1 MKIDVLGPKTILN
14 KDMTLFGTEGY
25 VLKTLDNTE
34 CVFDV
39 RAQLEKHLKKRVS
52 SQATLETYQNFV
64 SKDEDQVA
72 IHYDLSQLFWSGQ
85 WHLEIFRKNKDFFN
99 EVVGPDL
106 DIQTKPHFRLARPEK
121 PQDNIGFHRDVEYGS
136 TAYEISCLFTLT
148 KLDVLAAIQIV
159 PGSHSLSKIKVS
171 AINNDA
177 VEKGSIKHQLGVPY
191 LLQTLD
197 DDQLRSKLIPIPM
210 EIGEVLCFS
219 LAVIHGQE
227 VNRSS
232 RTRWTI
238 DTRIKNSFVKSGS
251 RDDYYTN
258 FDSSPATLAGITHY
272 KKNIQA
278 K

>member
-1 MKIDVLGPKTILN
+1 
-14 KDMTLFGTEGY
+14 MTLFGTEGY
-25 VLKTLDNTE
+25 LLKTLDNIE
-34 CVFDV
+34 CVLDV
-39 RAQLEKHLKKRVS
+39 RAQFEKHLKKRVS
-52 SQATLETYQNFV
+52 CESTLETYQNFISNDV
-64 SKDEDQVA
+64 DQVK

-85 WHLEIFRKNKDFFN
+85 WHVEIFRKNKEFFE

-106 DIQTKPHFRLARPEK
+106 DIQTKPHLRLARPEK

-148 KLDVLAAIQIV
+148 KLDILGAIQLV
-159 PGSHSLSKIKVS
+159 PGSHSFSEIKVRS
-171 AINNDA
+171 IKNNE
-177 VEKGSIKHQLGVPY
+177 VEKGSIKHQLGIPY
-191 LLQTLD
+191 ALKTLD
-197 DDQLRSKLIPIPM
+197 DDSLRSKLIPIPM

-232 RTRWTI
+232 STRWSI
-238 DTRIKNSFVKSGS
+238 DARIKNSFVKSGS
-251 RDDYYTN
+251 RNNYYTN
-258 FDSSPATLAGITHY
+258 LYSSPATMASVTHY

>member
-1 MKIDVLGPKTILN
+1 LA
-14 KDMTLFGTEGY
+14 LFGTEGY
-25 VLKTLDNTE
+25 LVKTLNNVE
-34 CVFDV
+34 CILDV
-39 RAQLEKHLKKRVS
+39 RAQFDKHLKRRVS
-52 SQATLETYQNFV
+52 SEATLETYHNFV
-64 SKDEDQVA
+64 TNDEDQVE
-72 IHYDLSQLFWSGQ
+72 IHYHLSQLFWSGQ
-85 WHLEIFRKNKDFFN
+85 WHLEIFRKNKDFFG
-99 EVVGPDL
+99 EVIGPDL
-106 DIQTKPHFRLARPEK
+106 DIQTKPHFRLTRPEK

-148 KLDVLAAIQIV
+148 KLDALAAIQIV
-159 PGSHSLSKIKVS
+159 PGSHSLTEIKVK
-171 AINNDA
+171 ATNNDE

-197 DDQLRSKLIPIPM
+197 DDLIRAKLIPIPM
-210 EIGEVLCFS
+210 EIGEVLCFN

-232 RTRWTI
+232 NTRWTV

-251 RDDYYTN
+251 REDYYTI
-258 FDSSPATLAGITHY
+258 FSSRPATKTAITHY

>member
-1 MKIDVLGPKTILN
+1 MEMI
-14 KDMTLFGTEGY
+14 
-25 VLKTLDNTE
+25 
-34 CVFDV
+34 
-39 RAQLEKHLKKRVS
+39 
-52 SQATLETYQNFV
+52 
-64 SKDEDQVA
+64 
-72 IHYDLSQLFWSGQ
+72 
-85 WHLEIFRKNKDFFN
+85 
-99 EVVGPDL
+99 GPDL
-106 DIQTKPHFRLARPEK
+106 DIQAKPHFRLARPEK

-148 KLDVLAAIQIV
+148 KLDALGAIQLV
-159 PGSHSLSKIKVS
+159 PGSHSLSEVKVAGIKS
-171 AINNDA
+171 EE

-191 LLQTLD
+191 FSQTLD
-197 DDQLRSKLIPIPM
+197 DDSLKAKLIPIPM

-232 RTRWTI
+232 STRWTI
-238 DTRIKNSFVKSGS
+238 DARIKNSFVKSGS

-258 FDSSPATLAGITHY
+258 FFSSPATMAGATHY